1 MQMGFGAWVG
11 ALYGGHEG
19 TWTTIIAVCCGMIA
33 GGVIAV
39 VMMLLRGDLHK
50 NSQNF
55 QEIIT
60 DFQVL
65 ALAGPKY
72 ASARAKSRR
81 SGWHRLPYG
90 IPLCIGFVGYLVYLY
105 ATV

>member
-1 MQMGFGAWVG
+1 MGGLVERPDFYLYLSARRNLEIVG

-50 NSQNF
+50 NSQ
-55 QEIIT
+55 T
-60 DFQVL
+60 
-65 ALAGPKY
+65 
-72 ASARAKSRR
+72 
-81 SGWHRLPYG
+81 HR
-90 IPLCIGFVGYLVYLY
+90 
-105 ATV
+105 